1 MRLILL
7 GPPGAGKGTQA
18 KNIVKTFN
26 IPHISTG
33 DIFRKNIAEK
43 THIGLKAKEYI
54 DNGQLVPDDIT
65 IEICLERLNQQD
77 CMNGFLLD
85 GFPRTVR
92 QADAL
97 EEFLK
102 SRGLKLDAAINIIV
116 PTDVLKRRLSGR
128 RVCLNC
134 GASFNVETNPPKVEG
149 ICDYCSSKLI
159 QRDDDSIETVN
170 ERLEVYRRQT
180 EPIVDYYGKK
190 GLLRNI
196 DGYQDIAKVFEDICI
211 ALGREPK

>member
-18 KNIVKTFN
+18 KNIVKAFN

-33 DIFRKNIAEK
+33 DTFRKNIAEK

-159 QRDDDSIETVN
+159 QRYDDSIETVN

-180 EPIVDYYGKK
+180 EPIIDYYAKK
-190 GLLRNI
+190 GLLQNI
-196 DGYQDIAKVFEDICI
+196 NGCQDIAKVFEDICN

>member
-18 KNIVKTFN
+18 KNIVKAFN

-159 QRDDDSIETVN
+159 QRYDDSIETVN

-180 EPIVDYYGKK
+180 EPIIDYYAKK
-190 GLLRNI
+190 GLLQNI
-196 DGYQDIAKVFEDICI
+196 NGCQDIAKVFEDICN